1 MTLTVFL
8 LPQIMAK
15 TGQEIA
21 SNCWICRKTPT
32 KNTL

>member
-1 MTLTVFL
+1 
-8 LPQIMAK
+8 MAK